1 MVPSGDAVRR
11 GKPVNTRF
19 LIDRARPYFGDLAVI
34 SAVSVL
40 SAIATLALPW
50 LAGQFLGGVI
60 GGGAGRP
67 DMRMIIALLLTALVS
82 LTAINIAVAV
92 LSQAASGRI
101 LAGLQ
106 RETYARIQQ
115 MPISFHDRSKSGDLL
130 ALMTYEVGNLSSFLT
145 ATLAN
150 VPAMLMTAAGA
161 VFLLFLIDPAMALVV
176 PVLVPLFYIVMKLIG
191 RRLRMLSRRVRK
203 AEAELMWTAESDLAM
218 LPAIKAFATEQFQS
232 GRYDAAVERARALNV
247 RQAHILAFI
256 GPVVALIAAL
266 AAIAILLIGSSA
278 VVDGSRQPGDL
289 FAFLLYAALLTRPVA
304 ALADTY
310 GRFQIAKGTLARLE
324 AVFAKSV
331 EPGYAQ
337 TGRIDR
343 ARGAIG
349 FEQVSFGYLGRAKV
363 LDAVNLTIAPGE
375 IVALTGDNGVGKST
389 MIRLLLRFYDPDS
402 GRITLDGTDIA
413 TLQVQ
418 ALRRQFGYV
427 PQRPLLFNGTIAD
440 NIAFGVANPEAGAIE
455 RAARLAQAWDFIAQ
469 LPRGLRT
476 EIGDNGIRLSG
487 GQQQR
492 LALAR
497 ALFRDPPIFIFDEA
511 TSMYDL
517 EGEAAFVETCID
529 ALKGRTVIIITHR
542 PASLALADRIIH
554 AAPDGLAW
562 APANRAEGL

>member
-1 MVPSGDAVRR
+1 M
-11 GKPVNTRF
+11 PVNLRF
-19 LIDRARPYFGDLAVI
+19 LVDRARPHFGDLAVI
-34 SAVSVL
+34 SAMSVL
-40 SAIATLALPW
+40 SAVAALAIPW

-60 GGGAGRP
+60 AGAPAKGP
-67 DMRMIIALLLTALVS
+67 DLRVTLVLLLAALVS

-92 LSQAASGRI
+92 LSQAASGRL
-101 LAGLQ
+101 LAGLR
-106 RETYARIQQ
+106 RETYGRIQA
-115 MPISFHDRSKSGDLL
+115 MSIAFHDRNKSGDML

-161 VFLLFLIDPAMALVV
+161 VILQFLIDPMMALVV

-191 RRLRMLSRRVRK
+191 RKLRTLSYRVRR

-218 LPAIKAFATEQFQS
+218 LPAIKAFATEAFHS
-232 GRYDAAVERARALNV
+232 GEYDAAVERARVLNF
-247 RQAHILAFI
+247 RQARILAFI
-256 GPVVALIAAL
+256 GPIVALVAAL
-266 AAIAILLIGSSA
+266 SAISILLLGSSDIA
-278 VVDGSRQPGDL
+278 EGSQRPGDL

-310 GRFQIAKGTLARLE
+310 GMFQIAKGTLARLE
-324 AVFAKSV
+324 AVFAKAT
-331 EPGYAQ
+331 EPGYEQ
-337 TGRIDR
+337 TGTIAR
-343 ARGAIG
+343 ARGAIA
-349 FEQVSFGYLGRAKV
+349 FEAVSFAYPGRDKV
-363 LDAVNLTIAPGE
+363 LDAVNLAIAPGE
-375 IVALTGDNGVGKST
+375 IVALTGENGVGKST
-389 MIRLLLRFYDPDS
+389 LIRLLLRFYDPDS

-427 PQRPLLFNGTIAD
+427 PQRPLLFNGTIAQ
-440 NIAFGVANPEAGAIE
+440 NIAFGIADPDPAQIE
-455 RAARLAQAWDFIAQ
+455 QAARLAQAWDFIQ
-469 LPRGLRT
+469 HLPQGLAT

-497 ALFRDPPIFIFDEA
+497 AMFRDPPIFIFDEA

-517 EGEAAFVETCID
+517 EGEAAFVETCIG

-554 AAPDGLAW
+554 AAPSGLTAVS
-562 APANRAEGL
+562 PGSG